1 MTAAVMRKC
10 IDTGISAT
18 RSEYIISK
26 FHQSIGWDA
35 VINDVLPS
43 APLSASTWDEIVDIS
58 VASLCE
64 SGLTVQYQ
72 EVLEWHQDLGDI
84 HAEDLPLIK
93 SLPRFLQHFKRHGI
107 IISICTS
114 DDRAS
119 TNACLQN
126 WDISD
131 LVDFSICGDEVG
143 KECKPS
149 PEPLFELCRRAGVS
163 PSESLVVGDTSS
175 DTQMGVRAGAG
186 FVVGVLTGSGNKEQL
201 LNTGADIVL
210 PSIIYLKGLL
220 LLSTEPFT
228 RNVSIAD
235 VMQIDEFSEMDE
247 DTLFLSKDELVCS
260 GIPKEDAHKFQ
271 CRDD

>member
-18 RSEYIISK
+18 RAENIISK
-26 FHQSIGWDA
+26 FHESIGWD
-35 VINDVLPS
+35 VLLDDVLPS

-58 VASLCE
+58 VASLCD
-64 SGLTVQYQ
+64 SGLTIQYQ

-93 SLPRFLQHFKRHGI
+93 SLPRFLQHFRHHGI
-107 IISICTS
+107 IVSICTS

-119 TNACLQN
+119 TKACLRN
-126 WDISD
+126 WKISH
-131 LVDFSICGDEVG
+131 LVDFSLCGDEVG
-143 KECKPS
+143 KDCKPS

-163 PSESLVVGDTSS
+163 PSQCLVVGDTSS

-201 LNTGADIVL
+201 LDTGADIVL
-210 PSIIYLKGLL
+210 PNIGFLKGLL
-220 LLSTEPFT
+220 LLGTEPFS
-228 RNVSIAD
+228 RNESIAD
-235 VMQIDEFSEMDE
+235 VMDIDEFYAMDDE
-247 DTLFLSKDELVCS
+247 DMFPTKDELACS
-260 GIPKEDAHKFQ
+260 ENIAAHELR